1 MIVKKNNSLISFKAI
16 IILIIII
23 IIKNLLVKTKLKI
36 VICVIAKQENKYI
49 KEFIYYYKIL
59 GFNKIFLFDNNDI
72 DGEQFEK
79 LLTKYIDNNY
89 VEIINFRGFYK
100 PQKLAYKQC
109 YNNNKYHFDWVAFY
123 DVDEFLY
130 LVKHM
135 NIQEFLS
142 LSIFKKCSSILIN
155 WKYYGD
161 NNHLFYESK
170 PVLERFQIPFYF
182 PKKSQNSLQSAAK
195 SIIKRGLNISWLH
208 FPHYL
213 KSQTICRP
221 NGKIIKAPYFPYF
234 SPDYSIAFIKHFTTK
249 STEEYADRLIR
260 GTVNSENTSS
270 TTYMINRL
278 KLYYFLI
285 NKITKSKIDFLEKKL
300 NIKLKNFFIKN
311 SS

>member
-1 MIVKKNNSLISFKAI
+1 MFIPFMGFWFRSF
-16 IILIIII
+16 
-23 IIKNLLVKTKLKI
+23 
-36 VICVIAKQENKYI
+36 
-49 KEFIYYYKIL
+49 
-59 GFNKIFLFDNNDI
+59 IFLFLIFIIWSSVDNN
-72 DGEQFEK
+72 
-79 LLTKYIDNNY
+79 N
-89 VEIINFRGFYK
+89 
-100 PQKLAYKQC
+100 
-109 YNNNKYHFDWVAFY
+109 
-123 DVDEFLY
+123 
-130 LVKHM
+130 
-135 NIQEFLS
+135 
-142 LSIFKKCSSILIN
+142 
-155 WKYYGD
+155 
-161 NNHLFYESK
+161 LFYESK

-182 PKKSQNSLQSAAK
+182 PKKSKNSLQSAAK
-195 SIIKRGLNISWLH
+195 TIIKGGLNISWLH

-270 TTYMINRL
+270 KTYMINRL

-300 NIKLKNFFIKN
+300 NIKLKNFIKN